1 MYTPQSFIERDLPTL
16 HSFMEQNSFAT
27 LVTTGAAGL
36 TASHLPFLL
45 DRDQGENGTLIGH
58 MAKANPQWRQ
68 LADNSEALV
77 MFHGPHAYISP
88 GWMQEQNVVP
98 TWNYVAVHATGNVV
112 IEQEPS
118 KLLDIIRQYVKI
130 YESSLPVSWQL
141 DSVEPDFT
149 NSLLDAI
156 VGFTIEIT
164 SLEGKWK
171 LSQNH
176 SKERRQRIV
185 QGLQSQTDSGAHCIA
200 ELMQATLAP
209 SDRSVNET

>member
-1 MYTPQSFIERDLPTL
+1 MYTPQSFVERDLPTL
-16 HSFMEQNSFAT
+16 HSCMEQHSFAT
-27 LVTTGAAGL
+27 LVTTGALGL
-36 TASHLPFLL
+36 TASHLPLLL

-58 MAKANPQWRQ
+58 MAKANPQWRD
-68 LADNSEALV
+68 LADSEALV
-77 MFHGPHAYISP
+77 IFQGPHAYISP

-98 TWNYVAVHATGNVV
+98 TWNYVAVHATGRVV
-112 IEQEPS
+112 LEEDSS

-130 YESSLPVSWQL
+130 YESSLPVPWQL
-141 DSVEPDFT
+141 DSVEPGFT

-171 LSQNH
+171 LNQNH
-176 SKERRQRIV
+176 SEERRQRIV
-185 QGLQSQTDSGAHCIA
+185 QGLQSQTDSGAHYIA
-200 ELMQATLAP
+200 ELMQATLTP